1 NDLDDRKYNPSP
13 SLSHWSARTATGL
26 ATLQAAMAAFA
37 KGWRR
42 EECSSSRRQRW
53 KQPASCPPNV
63 KTARFWRGIVPFTHL
78 AREGG
83 WTVRMAG
90 GGGGDGRGVA
100 ARGAR
105 AASGARAPDRDSD
118 AVPADKCG
126 SAGARARLS
135 GGAAKTWM
143 GRRGQRP
150 VRRALDR

>member
-1 NDLDDRKYNPSP
+1 MRRRLRLGLTLDR
-13 SLSHWSARTATGL
+13 L
-26 ATLQAAMAAFA
+26 A
-37 KGWRR
+37 
-42 EECSSSRRQRW
+42 
-53 KQPASCPPNV
+53 
-63 KTARFWRGIVPFTHL
+63 ARFRTIQARPKDLRALPVHPEPAVSWHSGFRGGAHARPKATPVPHAARWRY
-78 AREGG
+78 
-83 WTVRMAG
+83 
-90 GGGGDGRGVA
+90 GRVA